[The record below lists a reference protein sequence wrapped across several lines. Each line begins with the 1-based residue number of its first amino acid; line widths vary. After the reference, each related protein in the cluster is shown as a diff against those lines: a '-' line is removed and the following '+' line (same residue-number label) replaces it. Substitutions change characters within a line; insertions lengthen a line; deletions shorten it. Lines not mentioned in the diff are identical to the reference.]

1 MEHENQYDPSIHLS
15 YGDLAVDN
23 PSNPTAI
30 SRLIK
35 KSKTDQGRKG
45 AKIFLGKTGDT
56 LCPVAAMEAYLS
68 VRGSSLG
75 PLFQWESGI
84 SLSKSSFVRH
94 VRTALEQAGLP
105 AKDYAGYSFRI
116 RATTMAA
123 VAGLEDSTI
132 QTLGRWESCAFK
144 RYIRLDPRYLASI
157 TSTLA
162 HCQL

>member
-23 PSNPTAI
+23 PSDPTAI
-30 SRLIK
+30 SMLIK

-68 VRGSSLG
+68 VRGSSSG

-84 SLSKSSFVRH
+84 PLSKSSFVRH

-105 AKDYAGYSFRI
+105 AKDYARHSFRI
-116 RATTMAA
+116 GATTM
-123 VAGLEDSTI
+123 G
-132 QTLGRWESCAFK
+132 QWESCAFK

-157 TSTLA
+157 TSILA